1 MQMVGSTDALTRE
14 CSKAY
19 QHKTEQ
25 PTCVAKPLG
34 AISSTQ
40 ILLGGYFLKLH
51 QSFRE
56 CYSNTAR

>member
-25 PTCVAKPLG
+25 PTCVAKPLVP
-34 AISSTQ
+34 
-40 ILLGGYFLKLH
+40 
-51 QSFRE
+51 
-56 CYSNTAR
+56 